1 MITKLLFRM
10 LSRLPLRVLHLLGGW
25 AGWLVYRVDAGYR
38 RRLHDNLALAI
49 GRDDPALA
57 RQAAREAGRQALELP
72 WVWLR
77 TADEVVAGV
86 RRVEGWELVDAAL
99 AEGRGLL
106 FLTPHLG
113 CFEITAQ
120 YIASRTPITVLYRPP
135 RKAALQPLMEAG
147 RVRGAMRIAPADVA
161 GVRRLVKA
169 LRSREAVGML
179 PDQVPRA
186 GEGVWAPFFGR
197 PAWTM
202 TLAARLAAVKGVRV
216 IYAWAERL
224 PGGRGYVMRLRA
236 PVLSPAGEAGEEKD
250 LAMQCAIINGEI
262 EALIRQCPAQYLW
275 GYNRYKAPRAAR
287 GEAAEGAA

>member
-147 RVRGAMRIAPADVA
+147 RARGQMKTAPADLS
-161 GVRRLVKA
+161 GVRKLVKT
-169 LRSREAVGML
+169 LRSHEAVGML
-179 PDQVPRA
+179 PDQAPGV

-202 TLAARLAAVKGVRV
+202 TLAARMAEVKGVCV
-216 IYAWAERL
+216 LYVWAERL
-224 PGGRGYVMRLRA
+224 PRGEGFALRFSEG
-236 PVLSPAGEAGEEKD
+236 VETLEGELETR
-250 LAMQCAIINGEI
+250 CATINREI
-262 EALIRQCPAQYLW
+262 ERLILACPAQYLW
-275 GYNRYKAPRAAR
+275 GYDRYKRPKGVAAPDAPVVRA
-287 GEAAEGAA
+287 

>member
-147 RVRGAMRIAPADVA
+147 RARGQMKTAPADLS
-161 GVRRLVKA
+161 GVRKLVKT
-169 LRSREAVGML
+169 LRSHEAVGML
-179 PDQVPRA
+179 PDQAPGV

-202 TLAARLAAVKGVRV
+202 TLAARMAEVKGVCV
-216 IYAWAERL
+216 LYVWAERL
-224 PGGRGYVMRLRA
+224 PRGEGFALRFSEG
-236 PVLSPAGEAGEEKD
+236 VETLEGELETR
-250 LAMQCAIINGEI
+250 CATINREI
-262 EALIRQCPAQYLW
+262 ERLILACPAQYLW
-275 GYNRYKAPRAAR
+275 GYDRYKRPKGVAAPDAQAVRA
-287 GEAAEGAA
+287 

>member
-49 GRDDPALA
+49 GRDDPALV

-135 RKAALQPLMEAG
+135 RKAVLQPLMEAG
-147 RVRGAMRIAPADVA
+147 RARGQMKTAPADLS
-161 GVRRLVKA
+161 GVRKLVKT
-169 LRSREAVGML
+169 LRSHEAVGML
-179 PDQVPRA
+179 PDQAPGV

-202 TLAARLAAVKGVRV
+202 TLAARMAEVKGVCV
-216 IYAWAERL
+216 LYVWAERL
-224 PGGRGYVMRLRA
+224 PRGEGFALRFSEGVEA
-236 PVLSPAGEAGEEKD
+236 LEGELEAR
-250 LAMQCAIINGEI
+250 CATINREI
-262 EALIRQCPAQYLW
+262 ERLILACPAQYLW
-275 GYNRYKAPRAAR
+275 GYDRYKRPKGVAAPDAPAVRA
-287 GEAAEGAA
+287 

>member
-135 RKAALQPLMEAG
+135 RKAVLQPLMEAG
-147 RVRGAMRIAPADVA
+147 RARGQMKTAPADLS
-161 GVRRLVKA
+161 GVRKLVKT
-169 LRSREAVGML
+169 LRSHEAVGML
-179 PDQVPRA
+179 PDQAPGV

-202 TLAARLAAVKGVRV
+202 TLAARMAEVKGVCV
-216 IYAWAERL
+216 LYVWAERL
-224 PGGRGYVMRLRA
+224 PRGEGFALRFSEG
-236 PVLSPAGEAGEEKD
+236 VETLEGELETR
-250 LAMQCAIINGEI
+250 CATINREI
-262 EALIRQCPAQYLW
+262 ERLILACPAQYLW
-275 GYNRYKAPRAAR
+275 GYDRYKRPKGVAAPDAPAVRA
-287 GEAAEGAA
+287 